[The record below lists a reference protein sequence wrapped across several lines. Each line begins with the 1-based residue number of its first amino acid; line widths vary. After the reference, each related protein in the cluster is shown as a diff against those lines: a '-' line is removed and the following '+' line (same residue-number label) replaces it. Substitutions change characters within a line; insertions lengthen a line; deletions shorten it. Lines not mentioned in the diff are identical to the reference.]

1 MPRLVILPDLR
12 DRRRIITRKMLQP
25 RYLAASLDSE
35 QPERPASP
43 NPLQIISSVVT
54 ALVATASLI
63 TQWKGNR
70 LLAFGLVAIALVA
83 AISTFYRPLA
93 MSTRKFLQNLRRN
106 RVARRSWKEFLR
118 IEKRF
123 GAFLNENDTV
133 NLRNIISEI
142 CGRNADEVSKVC
154 GPAYLSDYYG
164 LIYMR
169 HLKKPVRTNTAF
181 HFALAEL
188 HQMTCSYNRDYV
200 LDPFRRLNGSQLLGQ
215 LQPHAKDS
223 YQEKMKQFRERWVR
237 FLDDLKEFFDKT
249 NHDLRYDHREA
260 IGTYFEYPKAL

>member
-1 MPRLVILPDLR
+1 
-12 DRRRIITRKMLQP
+12 MLNHK
-25 RYLAASLDSE
+25 YLAASLDLE
-35 QPERPASP
+35 PPERPSSL
-43 NPLQIISSVVT
+43 NPWQIISSLVT

-70 LLAFGLVAIALVA
+70 LLAFTLVAIALVA
-83 AISTFYRPLA
+83 AVSTFYRPLA
-93 MSTRKFLQNLRRN
+93 MSTRKCLQNVSRN
-106 RVARRSWKEFLR
+106 RVARRSWQEFLR

-123 GAFLNENDTV
+123 GVFLNENDTV

-142 CGRNADEVSKVC
+142 CGRNPDEVSKVC
-154 GPAYLSDYYG
+154 GPDYLGDYYG
-164 LIYMR
+164 LIHMR
-169 HLKKPVRTNTAF
+169 HLKKAAKNNTAF
-181 HFALAEL
+181 HLALTEL

-200 LDPFRRLNGSQLLGQ
+200 LDPFRRLGGSQVLGQ

-249 NHDLRYDHREA
+249 NHDLRYDYREA